1 MKQNKTK
8 GTGLLKL
15 SPVTWVGLTL
25 VLALMLFNGYS
36 LGKYMKEH
44 QKEPLYVA
52 ENFYFESDLLRAPD
66 NTGAIP
72 AYTLKAGEKQFT
84 FALRNYTD
92 ELRYSEVDIRYTV
105 TVTDEEGNAV
115 QTDHIAG
122 TIAKGTCNQTS
133 VQLSPLP
140 AGTYIATAASAPY
153 FTQLKAKFTVVNA
166 VDALDFTVTDT
177 KDAPTLQLTL
187 ETGEQAGNVVIRWPN
202 GVLPDNSDPLM
213 AGAEGTNGGEHIV
226 TVEKNA
232 SYTFIFFKKNPSET
246 YSKADFSVTQ

>member
-84 FALRNYTD
+84 FALRNHTD

-115 QTDHIAG
+115 QTDHIVG

-153 FTQLKAKFTVVNA
+153 FTQLKAKFTVV
-166 VDALDFTVTDT
+166 DAADGLDFTVTDT
-177 KDAPTLQLTL
+177 KDAYAPAD
-187 ETGEQAGNVVIRWPN
+187 AGNRR
-202 GVLPDNSDPLM
+202 
-213 AGAEGTNGGEHIV
+213 TGGERRHPLA
-226 TVEKNA
+226 EWRSA
-232 SYTFIFFKKNPSET
+232 RQQRP
-246 YSKADFSVTQ
+246 ADGGGCRPQRRRAYRDG